1 MPYSKTINFSDEATN
16 TSVDQLTYVNPAGFK
31 LLIDKL
37 KYPNAQYTIQT
48 AALPD
53 MTIDGAVYNTP
64 QRNVFEAPDKVTYG
78 GFEATFLVDE
88 ALVNYTEIHDWMLG
102 MVTQKDDGVRKM
114 RDMTLQILSSHNN
127 VIKEIQFVDAYPTS
141 LSSLP
146 FDTTITDIQYLVAN
160 VSFNYSYFKIL

>member
-88 ALVNYTEIHDWMLG
+88 SLVNYTEIHDWMLG